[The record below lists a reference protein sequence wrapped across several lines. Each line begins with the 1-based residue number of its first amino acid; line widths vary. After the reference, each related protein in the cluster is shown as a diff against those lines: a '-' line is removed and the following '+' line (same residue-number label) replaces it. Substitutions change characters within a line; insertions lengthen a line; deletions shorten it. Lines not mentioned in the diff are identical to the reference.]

1 MSPVFEKLIDFAR
14 WVIMEHRQDCA
25 DIDGGSIQD
34 KLVEFGLLAEV
45 TVTEPCGENC
55 ACVEY
60 GDFPQ
65 TCLRVIDGVLP
76 VPKVR
81 VE

>member
-1 MSPVFEKLIDFAR
+1 MSPVDEKLIDFAR
-14 WVIMEHRQDCA
+14 WVIREHRESLS

-34 KLVEFGLLAEV
+34 KLMELGLLAEV

-65 TCLRVIDGVLP
+65 TCLKITDGVLP
-76 VPKVR
+76 SKVR